1 MTDET
6 DISEEEAPATEPQGP
21 LAGERLAEA
30 RRERQISVV
39 EIAKELHIDE
49 HKVRALENNEFD
61 VLGAPVF
68 AKGHLRKYSQ
78 LVGVNHEDVVTDYYR
93 LTRSQSMPPVV
104 PSRSKPQRDLPPG
117 VWTAGVVVIL
127 VVAIAYWFTIRE
139 PSATEESVS
148 QVPTPAAVE
157 ASVDN
162 QAATGDADPDEAAAA
177 DETVVADEPAAAVPE
192 AAQPPASLPQES
204 PLMGVVE
211 SRPLATVADG
221 DVRLSITFLGD
232 CWTEVYDATGERL
245 YFGMGRTGRTVN
257 VSGPAPLS
265 VLVGD
270 ADNVSLRVDGND
282 FAIADADRRG
292 RTARLM
298 LHGS

>member
-6 DISEEEAPATEPQGP
+6 NISEEEAPDTELRGP

-30 RRERQISVV
+30 RREQQISVL

-49 HKVRALENNEFD
+49 HKVRALETNEFD

-78 LVGVNHEDVVTDYYR
+78 LVGVNHEDVLTDYYR
-93 LTRSQSMPPVV
+93 LTRSQTMPPVV
-104 PSRSKPQRDLPPG
+104 PSRSKPQRGLPPG
-117 VWTAGVVVIL
+117 LWTAGIVVIL
-127 VVAIAYWFTIRE
+127 VVTIAYWFIVRE

-148 QVPTPAAVE
+148 QVPTPAAVG
-157 ASVDN
+157 ASVDD
-162 QAATGDADPDEAAAA
+162 QAATGDAGAEESVAA
-177 DETVVADEPAAAVPE
+177 DEPVVADEPSAAVPE
-192 AAQPPASLPQES
+192 AAQPPASLPQKF
-204 PLMGVVE
+204 PRTDVVE
-211 SRPLATVADG
+211 SRSLATVADG

-257 VSGPAPLS
+257 VSGQAPLS
-265 VLVGD
+265 ALFGD

-298 LHGS
+298 LHES

>member
-1 MTDET
+1 MNDET
-6 DISEEEAPATEPQGP
+6 NISEEEASDTDPQGP

-30 RRERQISVV
+30 RRERQISVL

-49 HKVRALENNEFD
+49 HKVRALENNEFEL
-61 VLGAPVF
+61 LGAPVF

-78 LVGVNHEDVVTDYYR
+78 LVGVDHEDVLTDYYR

-104 PSRSKPQRDLPPG
+104 PSRRRPQRDLPPG
-117 VWTAGVVVIL
+117 LWAAGVVVIL
-127 VVAIAYWFTIRE
+127 VVAIVYWFIVRE
-139 PSATEESVS
+139 PAATEESVS
-148 QVPTPAAVE
+148 QVPTPAAVGP
-157 ASVDN
+157 SVDD
-162 QAATGDADPDEAAAA
+162 QAATGDAGAEEPVAA
-177 DETVVADEPAAAVPE
+177 DEPVVADEPAAVVRE
-192 AAQPPASLPQES
+192 AAQPPAALPQES
-204 PLMGVVE
+204 PRTDVVE
-211 SRPLATVADG
+211 SRPLASVADG

-270 ADNVSLRVDGND
+270 ADNVNLRVDGND